1 MGNRGGRQ
9 REGEGGKRKS
19 DSKRE
24 GGKQQEGGREGEGK
38 RCKRLIGYESRH
50 RSTLLALAINPPLS
64 L

>member
-24 GGKQQEGGREGEGK
+24 GGKRQKEGGRERG
-38 RCKRLIGYESRH
+38 RDVRD
-50 RSTLLALAINPPLS
+50 
-64 L
+64 